1 MTFRVDFSRPTV
13 ARKRPGGL
21 LAELRRI
28 RIEGGVSQTCLGE
41 KIGVER
47 DQLSNWEC
55 GRRQP
60 LVGNVQAWAN
70 ALGYEIKLAEMAK

>member
-1 MTFRVDFSRPTV
+1 MTFRVDFSQPTT
-13 ARKRPGGL
+13 ARTRPGGL

-28 RIEGGVSQTCLGE
+28 RVEGGVSQTILSE

-60 LVGNVQAWAN
+60 MVGNVQAWAN
-70 ALGYEIKLAEMAK
+70 ALGYELALKETT